1 MSVETFIGW
10 RYLKAKRKQAFISL
24 ITIISLAGVAVGVT
38 AMIVVLAV
46 MNGFEDD
53 LKSKILGVNAHI
65 VVLRRDKPMI
75 DYLSLLPRVEAVDGT
90 ATVEPFIHSQVILSA
105 VGGSAGTILHG
116 VDPVRT
122 AVSGHLGRSLIKGK
136 LAALESSE
144 PPGIILGSELAS
156 QLGALPGDAIKVISP
171 LGQVTPLGG
180 RAPRVKKFTLVGLF
194 ETGMYEY
201 DSTFA
206 YVSIK
211 EAQDF
216 LNLGPGVTGLE
227 VKARDVYRADVIR
240 EKIMA
245 ELGPDY
251 WGKDWM
257 QMNKNLFSALK
268 LEKTA
273 MFVILILTVLVAA
286 FNIASSQ
293 IMVVMEKTRDIAI
306 LKAMGAA
313 RNSIMRIFVFQGFFI
328 GASGALAGLA
338 GGLALCKLLAK
349 YKFVQLPS
357 DVYYITTL
365 PVKLEFF
372 DVALILF
379 SALLISLLATLY
391 PAWQAGRLDPVEA
404 LRYE

>member
-10 RYLKAKRKQAFISL
+10 RYLKAKRKQTFISL
-24 ITIISLAGVAVGVT
+24 ITIISLAGVALGVT

-53 LKSKILGVNAHI
+53 LKTKILGVNAHI
-65 VVLRRDKPMI
+65 VVVSQDKPMT
-75 DYLSLLPRVEAVDGT
+75 DYRSLIPRVRAVEGVRS
-90 ATVEPFIHSQVILSA
+90 VEPFIYSQVIVSA
-105 VGGSAGTILHG
+105 LGGSAGTVLHG
-116 VDPVRT
+116 VDPALSDAESRLARSMT
-122 AVSGHLGRSLIKGK
+122 QGR
-136 LAALESSE
+136 LADLEDSSQ
-144 PPGIILGSELAS
+144 PAIILGAELAS
-156 QLGALPGDAIKVISP
+156 QLGALPGDSIRVVSP
-171 LGQVTPLGG
+171 LGRVTPLGG
-180 RAPRVKKFTLVGLF
+180 RAPRVGYFTLVGTF

-206 YVSIK
+206 YISIK
-211 EAQDF
+211 EAQKF
-216 LNLGPGVTGLE
+216 LNLGQGVTGLE
-227 VKARDVYRADVIR
+227 VKVNDVYQAAEIR
-240 EKIMA
+240 EKIISA
-245 ELGPDY
+245 IGAGY
-251 WGKDWM
+251 WARDWM

-286 FNIASSQ
+286 FNIASSL

-313 RNSIMRIFVFQGFFI
+313 RKSVMKIFVFQGMFI
-328 GASGALAGLA
+328 GGSGAVFGLA
-338 GGLALCKLLAK
+338 GGLVLCKLLAK
-349 YKFVQLPS
+349 YQFVQLPS

-365 PVKLEFF
+365 PVKLETF
-372 DVALILF
+372 DVAVIMG
-379 SALLISLLATLY
+379 SALIISLLATIY